1 MTTAVL
7 QTHHAVQT
15 LPEVSPEFT
24 QAIVQT
30 DISGPITASELAN
43 ADLTHTAIGK
53 SVAESE
59 LRDDMPSTVDDTN
72 VDSNVLDGHGGVTAE
87 LQVEEAGDKGV
98 QTIKQS
104 GEFYS
109 AVMVTTEDDGHKNLD
124 KLMHNNTQYPKKTLL
139 SSSPQG
145 FHPKAQT
152 TLTTLQESTA
162 QKLLFEWS
170 HFRIS
175 V

>member
-72 VDSNVLDGHGGVTAE
+72 VDSSVLDGHGGVTAE

-109 AVMVTTEDDGHKNLD
+109 AVMLTTEDDGHK
-124 KLMHNNTQYPKKTLL
+124 TW
-139 SSSPQG
+139 
-145 FHPKAQT
+145 T
-152 TLTTLQESTA
+152 TLCTIIHSTPRKHCSVA
-162 QKLLFEWS
+162 QP
-170 HFRIS
+170 
-175 V
+175 